1 AAEPTLG
8 TLERARPGF
17 AEELE
22 PAVDAGLVGVERGTV
37 RFSHPLMAQAVL
49 GLAPAADMRRA
60 HAALATAS
68 PSPDARVRGATLDA
82 AALYL
87 DADRMTPANLA
98 DHRLKRARL
107 AAECLFIDLSE
118 MVQA

>member
-49 GLAPAADMRRA
+49 GLAPAAELRRA
-60 HAALATAS
+60 HTALATAS
-68 PSPDARVRGATLDA
+68 PSPDARARHLGQAADGPDESVAQALADAAAAARVRGATLDA
-82 AALYL
+82 AGLYL
-87 DADRMTPANLA
+87 DAGW
-98 DHRLKRARL
+98 
-107 AAECLFIDLSE
+107 
-118 MVQA
+118 